1 VSVEVDMCHDRT
13 EPTREERIQKLL
25 LDMVSELEK
34 VGVPHETAMETVG
47 GLLPPE
53 KPSADSV

>member
-1 VSVEVDMCHDRT
+1 MCHDRT